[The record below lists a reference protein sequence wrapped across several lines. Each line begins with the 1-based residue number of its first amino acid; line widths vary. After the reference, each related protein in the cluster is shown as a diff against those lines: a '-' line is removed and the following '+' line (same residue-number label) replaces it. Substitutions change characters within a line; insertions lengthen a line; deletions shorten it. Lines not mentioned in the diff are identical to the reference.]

1 VCAFVEE
8 FLLEDVKN
16 YRYLTH
22 GNVTV
27 AGQDDAELYRQL
39 VEAMDIMGFTK
50 EEQDGMLFQLTTP
63 GIDWRSIAMSVSV
76 CLFAYLCAC
85 LFVCMSVCPLAY
97 LKNARPNFTKF
108 SVRLSCGR
116 VSVLL

>member
-1 VCAFVEE
+1 MLYQLCLWMMWNAIARQFVEE

-39 VEAMDIMGFTK
+39 VEAMDIMGFSK
-50 EEQDGMLFQLTTP
+50 DEQDGMLSCLT
-63 GIDWRSIAMSVSV
+63 GSIVV
-76 CLFAYLCAC
+76 FAEK
-85 LFVCMSVCPLAY
+85 VV
-97 LKNARPNFTKF
+97 
-108 SVRLSCGR
+108 
-116 VSVLL
+116 

>member
-1 VCAFVEE
+1 VSASVEE

-22 GNVTV
+22 GNVSV

-50 EEQDGMLFQLTTP
+50 DEQDGMLFRFRRHHHHHFWLRVLSNRRLLTF
-63 GIDWRSIAMSVSV
+63 
-76 CLFAYLCAC
+76 LFG
-85 LFVCMSVCPLAY
+85 S
-97 LKNARPNFTKF
+97 
-108 SVRLSCGR
+108 
-116 VSVLL
+116 

>member
-1 VCAFVEE
+1 MLYQLCLWMMWNAIARQFVEE

-39 VEAMDIMGFTK
+39 VEAMDIMGFSK
-50 EEQDGMLFQLTTP
+50 DEQDGT
-63 GIDWRSIAMSVSV
+63 
-76 CLFAYLCAC
+76 
-85 LFVCMSVCPLAY
+85 
-97 LKNARPNFTKF
+97 
-108 SVRLSCGR
+108 LSCLTGFI
-116 VSVLL
+116 VVFAEKVV

>member
-1 VCAFVEE
+1 M
-8 FLLEDVKN
+8 KN

-50 EEQDGMLFQLTTP
+50 EEQDGMVFTANLKLTEIVTGLITP
-63 GIDWRSIAMSVSV
+63 PR
-76 CLFAYLCAC
+76 
-85 LFVCMSVCPLAY
+85 
-97 LKNARPNFTKF
+97 
-108 SVRLSCGR
+108 
-116 VSVLL
+116 

>member
-1 VCAFVEE
+1 MLYQLCLWMMWNAIARQFVEE

-39 VEAMDIMGFTK
+39 VEAMDIMGFSK
-50 EEQDGMLFQLTTP
+50 DEQDGMLSCLT
-63 GIDWRSIAMSVSV
+63 GFIVV
-76 CLFAYLCAC
+76 FAEK
-85 LFVCMSVCPLAY
+85 VV
-97 LKNARPNFTKF
+97 
-108 SVRLSCGR
+108 
-116 VSVLL
+116 

>member
-1 VCAFVEE
+1 LLAFAEE

-39 VEAMDIMGFTK
+39 VEAMDIMAFTK
-50 EEQDGMLFQLTTP
+50 EEQDGVLRRLT
-63 GIDWRSIAMSVSV
+63 G
-76 CLFAYLCAC
+76 
-85 LFVCMSVCPLAY
+85 
-97 LKNARPNFTKF
+97 
-108 SVRLSCGR
+108 
-116 VSVLL
+116 